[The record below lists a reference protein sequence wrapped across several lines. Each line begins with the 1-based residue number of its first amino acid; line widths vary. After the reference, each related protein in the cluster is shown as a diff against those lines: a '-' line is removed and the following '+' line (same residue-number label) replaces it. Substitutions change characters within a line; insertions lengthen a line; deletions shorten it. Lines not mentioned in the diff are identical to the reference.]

1 LQVNPSITHS
11 MYYVA
16 IVCPPG
22 VDEKVMQFK
31 QWMKEQFGCVV
42 ALKSPAHI
50 TLIQPFWLDNE
61 RETDLL
67 QTLHSF
73 SGDGE
78 ELLIQFDG
86 FSHFGNRVLFIQVK
100 ENSALQ
106 RLQKQT
112 EKHFLQYFNDV
123 IKKDA
128 RAIHP
133 HITIANRDMKPGDFE
148 KAWQHFSGKKFDETF
163 WTKAISLLKLSLGK
177 WNVIGKSEWL

>member
-1 LQVNPSITHS
+1 LRVNLSIKHS

-22 VDEKVMQFK
+22 VDEKVIQFK

-67 QTLHSF
+67 QTLQSF

-78 ELLIQFDG
+78 ELVIQFEG

-100 ENSALQ
+100 ENPALQ
-106 RLQKQT
+106 EMQRQT
-112 EKHFLQYFNDV
+112 EKHFLPYFNDV
-123 IKKDA
+123 KKKDI
-128 RAIHP
+128 RPFHP
-133 HITIANRDMKPGDFE
+133 HITIANRDMKPGDFQ
-148 KAWQHFSGKKFDETF
+148 KAWQNFSEKKFNDAF
-163 WTKAISLLKLSLGK
+163 CTKAISLLKLSQGK
-177 WNVIGKSEWL
+177 WKVIGSANW